1 VNRAFVASP
10 WWPANGAGYEEMGTA
25 KQITFWIKCVVE
37 RRASL
42 DAPTVND
49 PASMTMRWR

>member
-25 KQITFWIKCVVE
+25 KQITFWIKCLLE

-42 DAPTVND
+42 DAPTVQ
-49 PASMTMRWR
+49 